1 MTINNNTQKIEEF
14 DIHAVRKQFPILN
27 RKVNNYSLA
36 YLDNAA
42 SAQKPLSVIN
52 AISEQMSHS
61 YGNVHRGLHTLA
73 NETTEAYESSR
84 IKVANFLGAP
94 KASNIIFTKGASEA
108 LNLAAYGLMNEI
120 QPGDEIILSQMEHH
134 SNIVP
139 WHFLRERCGAV
150 LKYIP
155 VTEQGNLDLE
165 AYKAILGSKTKI
177 VSVVHM
183 SNVLG
188 TINPVKEIGQLAHNF
203 GAVFIVDGT
212 QSTVHMP
219 IDVVGIDADL
229 FCMTGHKLYGPTGIG
244 ALYAKTSVQERMQPF
259 NGGGEMIED
268 VFEDRVTYNDPPFKF
283 EAGTPPIL
291 QAIGLGAAIDWY
303 SQYDFSEIHAHENY
317 VYNHAVEQLMSI
329 EDFKIIG
336 NAENKG
342 PVLAFNING
351 IHAHDVAQI
360 LDKYGVAIRAGQHC
374 TQPLMNSFG
383 IHSTARA
390 SFGIYNTI
398 EEADR
403 FVDGLKRA
411 INFLS

>member
-1 MTINNNTQKIEEF
+1 MTIENNIHKLEGF

-27 RKVNNYSLA
+27 RKVNNYGLA

-52 AISEQMSHS
+52 AISEQMSQS

-73 NETTEAYESSR
+73 NETTEAYENSR
-84 IKVANFLGAP
+84 IKVANFLGAS
-94 KASNIIFTKGASEA
+94 KASNIIFTRGATEA

-165 AYKAILGSKTKI
+165 IYKAMLGPKTKI
-177 VSVVHM
+177 VSIVHM

-188 TINPVKEIGQLAHNF
+188 TINPVKEIGQLAHNS
-203 GAVFIVDGT
+203 GAIFIVDGT

-219 IDVVGIDADL
+219 IDVMEIDADL

-244 ALYAKTSVQERMQPF
+244 ALYAKTSIQERMQPF

-291 QAIGLGAAIDWY
+291 EAIGLGAAIDWY
-303 SQYDFSEIHAHENY
+303 SQYNFSEIHKHENS
-317 VYNHAVEQLMSI
+317 VYNHALKQLMSI
-329 EDFKIIG
+329 ENFKIFGIS
-336 NAENKG
+336 ENKG
-342 PVLAFNING
+342 PVLAFNIEG

-374 TQPLMNSFG
+374 TQPLMNSLG

-403 FVDGLKRA
+403 FVEGLKRA
-411 INFLS
+411 IKFLS

>member
-1 MTINNNTQKIEEF
+1 MTIENNIHKLEGF

-27 RKVNNYSLA
+27 RKVNNYGLA

-52 AISEQMSHS
+52 AISEQMSQS

-73 NETTEAYESSR
+73 NETTETYENSR
-84 IKVANFLGAP
+84 IKVANFLGAS
-94 KASNIIFTKGASEA
+94 KASNIIFTKGATEA

-165 AYKAILGSKTKI
+165 IYKAMLGPKTKI
-177 VSVVHM
+177 VSIVHM

-188 TINPVKEIGQLAHNF
+188 TINPVKEIGQLAHNS
-203 GAVFIVDGT
+203 GAIFIVDGT

-219 IDVVGIDADL
+219 IDVMEIDADL

-244 ALYAKTSVQERMQPF
+244 ALYAKTSIQERMQPF

-291 QAIGLGAAIDWY
+291 EAIGLGAAIDWY
-303 SQYDFSEIHAHENY
+303 SQYNFSEIHKHENS
-317 VYNHAVEQLMSI
+317 VYNHALKQLMSI
-329 EDFKIIG
+329 ENFKIFGIS
-336 NAENKG
+336 ENKG
-342 PVLAFNING
+342 PVLAFNIEG

-374 TQPLMNSFG
+374 TQPLMNSLG

-403 FVDGLKRA
+403 FVEGLKRA
-411 INFLS
+411 IKFLS

>member
-1 MTINNNTQKIEEF
+1 MEGF

-27 RKVNNYSLA
+27 RKVNNYGLA

-52 AISEQMSHS
+52 AISEQMSQS

-73 NETTEAYESSR
+73 NETTEAYENSR
-84 IKVANFLGAP
+84 IKVANFLGAS
-94 KASNIIFTKGASEA
+94 KASNIIFTKGATEA

-165 AYKAILGSKTKI
+165 IYKAMLGPKTKI
-177 VSVVHM
+177 VSIVHM

-188 TINPVKEIGQLAHNF
+188 TINPVKEIGQLAHNS
-203 GAVFIVDGT
+203 GAIFIVDGT

-219 IDVVGIDADL
+219 IDVMEIDADL

-244 ALYAKTSVQERMQPF
+244 ALYAKTSIQERMQPF

-291 QAIGLGAAIDWY
+291 EAIGLGAAIDWY
-303 SQYDFSEIHAHENY
+303 SQYNFSEIHKHENS
-317 VYNHAVEQLMSI
+317 VYNHALKQLMSI
-329 EDFKIIG
+329 ENFKIFGIS
-336 NAENKG
+336 ENKG
-342 PVLAFNING
+342 PVLAFNIEG

-374 TQPLMNSFG
+374 TQPLMNSLG

-403 FVDGLKRA
+403 FVEGLKRA
-411 INFLS
+411 IKFLS

>member
-1 MTINNNTQKIEEF
+1 MTIENNIHKLEGF

-27 RKVNNYSLA
+27 RKVNNYGLA

-52 AISEQMSHS
+52 AISEQMSQS

-73 NETTEAYESSR
+73 NETTEAYENSR
-84 IKVANFLGAP
+84 IKVANFLGAS
-94 KASNIIFTKGASEA
+94 KASNIIFTKGATEA

-165 AYKAILGSKTKI
+165 IYKAMLGPKTKI
-177 VSVVHM
+177 VSIVHM

-188 TINPVKEIGQLAHNF
+188 TINPVNEIGQLAHNS
-203 GAVFIVDGT
+203 GAIFIVDGT

-219 IDVVGIDADL
+219 IDVMEIDADL

-244 ALYAKTSVQERMQPF
+244 ALYAKTSIQERMQPF

-291 QAIGLGAAIDWY
+291 EAIGLGAAIDWY
-303 SQYDFSEIHAHENY
+303 SQYNFSEIHKHENS
-317 VYNHAVEQLMSI
+317 VYNHALKQLMSI
-329 EDFKIIG
+329 ENFKIFGIS
-336 NAENKG
+336 ENKG
-342 PVLAFNING
+342 PVLAFNIEG

-374 TQPLMNSFG
+374 TQPLMNSLG

-403 FVDGLKRA
+403 FVEGLKRA
-411 INFLS
+411 IKFLS

>member
-1 MTINNNTQKIEEF
+1 MTIENNIHKLEGF

-27 RKVNNYSLA
+27 RKVNNYGLA

-52 AISEQMSHS
+52 AISEQMSQS

-73 NETTEAYESSR
+73 NETTEAYENSR
-84 IKVANFLGAP
+84 IKVANFLGAS
-94 KASNIIFTKGASEA
+94 KASNIIFTKGATEA

-139 WHFLRERCGAV
+139 WHFLRERYGAV

-165 AYKAILGSKTKI
+165 IYKAMLGPKTKI
-177 VSVVHM
+177 VSIVHM

-188 TINPVKEIGQLAHNF
+188 TINPVKEIGQLAHNS
-203 GAVFIVDGT
+203 GAIFIVDGT

-219 IDVVGIDADL
+219 IDVMEIDADL

-244 ALYAKTSVQERMQPF
+244 ALYAKTSIQERMQPF

-291 QAIGLGAAIDWY
+291 EAIGLGAAIDWY
-303 SQYDFSEIHAHENY
+303 SQYNFSEIHKHENS
-317 VYNHAVEQLMSI
+317 VYNHALKQLMSI
-329 EDFKIIG
+329 ENFKIFGIS
-336 NAENKG
+336 ENKG
-342 PVLAFNING
+342 PVLAFNIEG

-374 TQPLMNSFG
+374 TQPLMNSLG

-403 FVDGLKRA
+403 FVEGLKRA
-411 INFLS
+411 IKFLS

>member
-1 MTINNNTQKIEEF
+1 MTIENNIHKLEGF

-27 RKVNNYSLA
+27 RKVNNYGLA

-52 AISEQMSHS
+52 AISEQMSQS

-73 NETTEAYESSR
+73 NETTEAYENSR
-84 IKVANFLGAP
+84 IKVANFLGAS
-94 KASNIIFTKGASEA
+94 KASNIIFTKGATEA

-139 WHFLRERCGAV
+139 WHFLRERYGAV

-165 AYKAILGSKTKI
+165 IYKAMLGPKTKI
-177 VSVVHM
+177 VSIVHM

-188 TINPVKEIGQLAHNF
+188 TINPVKEIGQLAHNS
-203 GAVFIVDGT
+203 GAIFIVDGT

-219 IDVVGIDADL
+219 IDVMEIDADL

-244 ALYAKTSVQERMQPF
+244 ALYAKTSIQERMQPF

-291 QAIGLGAAIDWY
+291 EAIGLGAAIDWY
-303 SQYDFSEIHAHENY
+303 SQYNFSEIHKHENS
-317 VYNHAVEQLMSI
+317 VYNHALKQLMRI
-329 EDFKIIG
+329 ENFKIFGIS
-336 NAENKG
+336 ENKG
-342 PVLAFNING
+342 PVLAFNIEG

-374 TQPLMNSFG
+374 TQPLMNSLG

-403 FVDGLKRA
+403 FVEGLKRA
-411 INFLS
+411 IKFLS